1 MLMFTMEDSNTVST
15 ATGDIVEAAT
25 EISKQH
31 YGLLI
36 AADLELVSKK

>member
-1 MLMFTMEDSNTVST
+1 MLMFTMKIATLFST